1 MQYKENTQQ
10 SNIQSII
17 NLGTKIDLKN
27 IKKAMKVLNI
37 DDSTVNNMLMEDMLT
52 MHGYDVNSVIKGTEV
67 MEKLEKYH
75 PDVILLDLMIPDKSG
90 IEILKELRSQNID
103 IPVIVITAMRS
114 NEIEEKLKKLGIS
127 GYFQKPIKS
136 NELIQSIQEAAK
148 IS

>member
-52 MHGYDVNSVIKGTEV
+52 MHGYDVTSVIKGTEV